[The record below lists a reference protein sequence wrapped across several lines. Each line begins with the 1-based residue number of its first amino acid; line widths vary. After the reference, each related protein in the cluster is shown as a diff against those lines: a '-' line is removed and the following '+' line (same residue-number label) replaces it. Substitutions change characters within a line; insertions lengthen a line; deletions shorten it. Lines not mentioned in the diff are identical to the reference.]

1 MLQRLLYPWHLPPYG
16 LPNTQAF
23 SWKPNELASEL
34 LLLPDQV
41 RRIVESIRTEWM
53 FDFSCAVARQLR
65 QVGARLDDHL
75 SPSGAVLIANDRPS
89 VSPVA
94 SAHAYL
100 MSLAQPAAFE
110 MAGLMMDSPPAEK
123 CAATTSF
130 QEITGVAFFAECA
143 SKRASG
149 QRLSHTMRQVAFE
162 TAQRCSAQSF
172 TAADI
177 SFTHSRPLQARSPIE
192 GQGSMPVAAY
202 RIRFNGCSTEAILQA
217 LADAIQSLPPA
228 HSVNEKSDV
237 MVLSNLW
244 TTATA

>member
-65 QVGARLDDHL
+65 QVGARLDDHH
-75 SPSGAVLIANDRPS
+75 SPSGAVLIANDRPN

-110 MAGLMMDSPPAEK
+110 MAGLMMDSPQPSAP
-123 CAATTSF
+123 SSNF

-149 QRLSHTMRQVAFE
+149 QRLSNTMRQVAFE
-162 TAQRCSAQSF
+162 TAQRCTAQSF
-172 TAADI
+172 TSADI

-202 RIRFNGCSTEAILQA
+202 RIRFNGCSTEVILQA
-217 LADAIQSLPPA
+217 LADAIQTLPPA
-228 HSVNEKSDV
+228 HCVNEKSDV

-244 TTATA
+244 TTAAA